1 MHHPGWIALLA
12 LCAAANAQNQNPSLK
27 LPPPKVDP
35 AAVAIAQAVPQQ
47 DDLTRFRADL
57 LNLQGPAPKVEQLLT
72 EMGQRYQDPK
82 LENLVIEV
90 ARKAQVR
97 ELQFLMLVAR
107 RFGTPRIADELM
119 FQALARPLGAASRDV
134 LDTMA
139 MLKGDG
145 GRAALVEC
153 IRSRIPITR
162 RTATELLAA
171 RATLEELPLA
181 LELAG
186 EQSADLRLCGI
197 DLLAAIPADD
207 ARRKLIALLS
217 RDPTVAGP
225 ACSALVRQGSGAA
238 QVLREFLQQP
248 AVDRAWSYAAF
259 ALSRIEAD
267 SGQQLVDAAIVPE
280 LEKALRGDDKVAR
293 CLSAI
298 VLADLNYRGMGSAPP
313 NDAAVIEAL
322 LDVVAPVEFLPNI
335 DVMRSLAQA
344 RLRLLAGRSV
354 LDPRGWWN
362 ATKDGFLAMRAR
374 VTVTETNAAAA
385 RIVLTSE
392 KTELRFLGESL
403 AGMQPG
409 VNGSEV
415 VLTAAQM
422 LALVE
427 RLRAAGFMAEAPVV
441 GTAALPVQRVLVLEV
456 QGTRA
461 QAVATAADAPGF
473 DKLVDVLDAEL
484 RTESW
489 QLYRDRATDRAAF
502 WRAERE
508 WLAANPDPVEQ
519 ERRLLRRALELW
531 PALDEASRMRVL
543 ERIASRPDRA
553 AVLSEDAGVRML
565 ALVDAATQVGAMEM
579 FLLEFAAMSPGETV
593 WREAIAR
600 AWQKTGGGRDAVA
613 RLFKL
618 LGRERVIAALADKT
632 EAVRLAAI
640 DEVVALRD
648 PRNGGELVKLLGD
661 ADPDVQRSA
670 TFAVGALAVADAAP
684 VLVKWI
690 ADPAT
695 DPVLRREA
703 LRSIGRIGTP
713 VAFETLRQAIGS
725 PVVEDRLA
733 AIRGLG
739 ELKDARAA
747 NLLTDLF
754 VSAPASETGELARF
768 HLQRMGATWAV
779 PALRAQ
785 LRMDGLAART
795 EVVLLLGSYQ
805 DPGVVP
811 ELLDLLRTA
820 KDPLPIVAMIEAT
833 TGAEFAS
840 RNDRLL
846 VLEQWWRTHREQPQ
860 WRWLLLGLDEA
871 KVKHALVDAQFQPD
885 AGLAAVPELARL
897 LRTASMP
904 RFRILS
910 AAVLRSVTG
919 QDFGAVNSMTPQE
932 TLDAI
937 AARYVALYEAGRS
950 AAR

>member
-12 LCAAANAQNQNPSLK
+12 LCAAAHAQNPSLK

-35 AAVAIAQAVPQQ
+35 AAAALAEAVPQQ

-57 LNLQGPAPKVEQLLT
+57 LNLQGPAPKVDQLLT
-72 EMGQRYQDPK
+72 ELGQRYQDPK

-107 RFGTPRIADELM
+107 RFGTPRVADELM
-119 FQALARPLGAASRDV
+119 FQALARPLGAACRDV

-139 MLKGDG
+139 TLKGEG
-145 GRAALVEC
+145 ARAALVEC

-207 ARRKLIALLS
+207 ARRKLTALLS

-225 ACSALVRQGSGAA
+225 ACGALVRQGVGAA

-248 AVDRAWSYAAF
+248 AVDRSWSYAF

-293 CLSAI
+293 CLVAI
-298 VLADLNYRGMGSAPP
+298 VLADLNYRGMGSAAPG
-313 NDAAVIEAL
+313 DAAVIEAL

-335 DVMRSLAQA
+335 DLMRSLAQA

-362 ATKDGFLAMRAR
+362 ASKDGFLAMRAK
-374 VTVTETNAAAA
+374 VNVDEASAAAA

-392 KTELRFLGESL
+392 KAELRFLGESL
-403 AGMQPG
+403 AGMPPAAG
-409 VNGSEV
+409 GNEIVLGSR
-415 VLTAAQM
+415 QM
-422 LALVE
+422 LALLE
-427 RLRAAGFMAEAPVV
+427 RLRAAGFMAEAPVS

-473 DKLVDVLDAEL
+473 DRLVDVLEDEL
-484 RTESW
+484 RAESW
-489 QLYRDRATDRAAF
+489 QLYRDRGTDRAAF

-531 PALDEASRMRVL
+531 PTLDDPSRMRLL
-543 ERIASRPDRA
+543 ERLASRPDRA
-553 AVLSEDAGVRML
+553 AVLGEDTGSRML
-565 ALVDAATQVGAMEM
+565 ALVDAAPQVGAMELL
-579 FLLEFAAMSPGETV
+579 LLEFAAMSPGETV
-593 WREAIAR
+593 WRGAIAR

-618 LGRERVIAALADKT
+618 LGRERVIAALADET

-640 DEVVALRD
+640 DEIVVLRD
-648 PRNGGELVKLLGD
+648 PRNGPELVRLLGD
-661 ADPDVQRSA
+661 ADADVQRSA
-670 TFAVGALAVADAAP
+670 TFAVGALAVAEAAP

-713 VAFETLRQAIGS
+713 IAFETLRQAIGS

-747 NLLTDLF
+747 NLLTELF

-768 HLQRMGATWAV
+768 HLQRMGATLAV

-785 LRMDGLAART
+785 LRMDGLAARA

-805 DPGVVP
+805 DPEVVP
-811 ELLDLLRTA
+811 ELVDLLRSA

-833 TGAEFAS
+833 TGSEFAS

-846 VLEQWWRTHREQPQ
+846 VLEQWWRTQREQPQ
-860 WRWLLLGLDEA
+860 WRWLLIGLDQA
-871 KVKHALVDAQFQPD
+871 KVKHALTADQFQPE
-885 AGLAAVPELARL
+885 GNLAPVPELARL
-897 LRTASMP
+897 LRSAEAP
-904 RFRILS
+904 RHRILA

-919 QDFGAVNSMTPQE
+919 QDFGAVTSMTPQE

-937 AARYVALYEAGRS
+937 AARYVALHEAGRA

>member
-1 MHHPGWIALLA
+1 MHPHGWIALLA
-12 LCAAANAQNQNPSLK
+12 LCAAAHAQNPSLK

-35 AAVAIAQAVPQQ
+35 AAAAREAAAPKQ

-72 EMGQRYQDPK
+72 ELGQRYPEPK
-82 LENLVIEV
+82 LENLVVEV

-107 RFGTPRIADELM
+107 RFGTPKVADELL
-119 FQALARPLGAASRDV
+119 FQALARPLGAAARDV

-139 MLKGDG
+139 KLKGEG
-145 GRAALVEC
+145 ARAALVEC
-153 IRSRIPITR
+153 IRSRIPVTR

-171 RATLEELPLA
+171 RATLEDLTLA

-186 EQSADLRLCGI
+186 EQSPDLRLCGI

-225 ACSALVRQGSGAA
+225 ACTALVRQGEGAA
-238 QVLREFLQQP
+238 QMLREFLQQP
-248 AVDRAWSYAAF
+248 AIDRSWAYSAF
-259 ALSRIEAD
+259 ALSRIEAET
-267 SGQQLVDAAIVPE
+267 GRQFVDAAAVPE
-280 LEKALRGDDKVAR
+280 LEKGLAGPDRVAR
-293 CLSAI
+293 CLCAI
-298 VLADLNYRGMGSAPP
+298 VLADLNYRGMGSPVP
-313 NDAAVIEAL
+313 TDAAVVEAL

-335 DVMRSLAQA
+335 DIMRSLAQA
-344 RLRLLAGRSV
+344 RLRLLAGRTV
-354 LDPRGWWN
+354 IDPRGWWS
-362 ATKDGFLAMRAR
+362 ATKNDFLAMRAR
-374 VTVTETNAAAA
+374 VAVTEANAAAA
-385 RIVLTSE
+385 RIVLTAE

-403 AGMQPG
+403 AGMQPSST
-409 VNGSEV
+409 GSEV

-422 LALVE
+422 LALVD
-427 RLRAAGFMAEAPVV
+427 RLRTAGFMGEAPVV
-441 GTAALPVQRVLVLEV
+441 GSAVLPVLRLLVLEV

-473 DKLVDVLDAEL
+473 DRLVDVLDAEL
-484 RTESW
+484 REQAW
-489 QLYRDRATDRAAF
+489 QLYRDPSTDRAAF

-531 PALDEASRMRVL
+531 PALDEVARMRVL
-543 ERIASRPDRA
+543 ERTASRADRG
-553 AVLSEDAGVRML
+553 AVLGEETGRRMI
-565 ALVDAATQVGAMEM
+565 ALVDASPQLGAMESL
-579 FLLEFAAMSPGETV
+579 LLEFAAMTPGDTV
-593 WREAIAR
+593 WREAVAR
-600 AWQKTGGGRDAVA
+600 AWQKTGGGRDAVT

-618 LGRERVIAALADKT
+618 LGRDRVLAALSDTT

-640 DEVVALRD
+640 DEIVSLRD
-648 PRNGGELVKLLGD
+648 PRNGPELVKLLAD

-670 TFAVGALAVADAAP
+670 VFAVGMLGVADAAP
-684 VLVKWI
+684 ILVKWV

-703 LRSIGRIGTP
+703 LHSIGRIGWPT
-713 VAFETLRQAIGS
+713 AFDTLRQAIGS

-768 HLQRMGATWAV
+768 HLQRMGARWAV

-785 LRMDGLAART
+785 LRMDGLAARA

-805 DPGVVP
+805 DPEVVP
-811 ELLDLLRTA
+811 ELIDLLRSA

-846 VLEQWWRTHREQPQ
+846 VLEQWWRAHREESQ
-860 WRWLLLGLDEA
+860 WRWLLRGLDEA
-871 KVKHALVDAQFQPD
+871 KVKHALTDDMYTPG
-885 AGLAAVPELARL
+885 AGLRSVPELARL
-897 LRTASMP
+897 LRSAPAP
-904 RFRILS
+904 RHRILA
-910 AAVLRSVTG
+910 AAVLRAVSG
-919 QDFGAVNSMTPQE
+919 EDYGAVTSMTPQE
-932 TLDAI
+932 ALDAI
-937 AARYVALYEAGRS
+937 AARYVALHDANKTGSR
-950 AAR
+950 